1 MSIKNKARKKRLK
14 SNALLYTRMNGR
26 YDGEAYLVDTS
37 DSTEELKI
45 FVDNVNKDRAIKKE
59 PDIAIYSDEEY
70 LRFVGKNKKGE
81 FYSIVTL

>member
-1 MSIKNKARKKRLK
+1 MSIKNKVRKKRLK
-14 SNALLYTRMNGR
+14 SNALLYTSMNGR

-37 DSTEELKI
+37 DSIEELKF
-45 FVDNVNKDRAIKKE
+45 FVDNVNKNRAIKKE